1 MEVRKSDGSF
11 EEYDD
16 KKLKNIIR
24 KVYRK
29 AKVEYTKA
37 EINGIVDGL
46 YIYDGILCSSIRTQ
60 LEEKFKSINSELY
73 KAYTQAK
80 KEADETA
87 DFVSTKKKF
96 IENYKKSSNTAN
108 ATIDDNSNVG
118 NKNVG
123 VLNAEIHKPE
133 NIKISRDMIKD
144 KLKELYPNFNAKK
157 YVQDIDNHLIY
168 KHDESSFSGAI
179 APYTY
184 SAKEVVE
191 ILYNSKN
198 LMLPLDLLYDII
210 DEEEILVDKENE
222 VYQKLPWNLFVKDSE
237 NKYTKITHITKKK
250 RHRDLVRI
258 KTAFGEDIVVT
269 DNHPLIVDNTKIDNT
284 VPASESEGLKQYKIN
299 TRLTFKGRKVI
310 DMAKLLPSWVET
322 GSEWIKM
329 YGSSAP
335 MKRFIDID
343 EKLGYIIG
351 FFIGDGNYS
360 NTSKS
365 LNFTQKDKEVLTK
378 INEYLFEKFNVIGR
392 IRKEAKIEKYT
403 LSVFNLYVYD
413 LFRTFFKIQDKAQN
427 KVIPYNVLEFN
438 EDFALG
444 ILAGIV
450 DSDGTMA
457 NEKHAYNIR
466 LSSRACIMQCTALFR
481 HFGYSVGNEMQSLPF
496 SNNDSYNTN
505 YTIWGVMAN
514 MRSTSTSLKLSFKSK
529 DCTPQENT
537 RGFKYKTDGEAAI
550 TKVQRIEDE
559 SAFLKQNEYIYDITT
574 ETHTFELNNLLVHN
588 CTSITMYPFL
598 TNGIKNI
605 GGLSATPKNIDS
617 YCGMYCNLI
626 FNISA
631 QYAGAVATSEALL
644 YFTYFAK
651 KEWGDDFY
659 LHADSI
665 YKVGPKL
672 RNLMNKSH
680 YWCDTVTELAKHDFG
695 SEDLNLLRDEIIKD
709 TEKPLTEEQLKDFV
723 EHVKK
728 DPNYSIKLGD
738 GSRTIRSQIYQYWQQ
753 IVYSINQPAG
763 SRGLQSPFTNFSYF
777 DKPFF
782 EGMFGDFVF
791 PDGTKP
797 DWESLKWIEKE
808 FMMWFNRER
817 LKCIMAFPVESFT
830 LLYKD
835 GKFEDEEMFQFVCD
849 EYARGHSFFTYISD
863 TVDSLSSCCFKGDE
877 EITVQKDGK
886 TETLPIKDFVERFTT
901 EADEFGKQV
910 DTGYQTVSYD
920 AANQDFENA
929 KITGVLKKECSEDL
943 YQFIVDN
950 KEINVTPDHIM
961 VVRNKKTDEILYLPA
976 EYVYKNSGDYEIGFF
991 EE

>member
-1 MEVRKSDGSF
+1 MEVRKSDGSC
-11 EEYDD
+11 EEYDG

-60 LEEKFKSINSELY
+60 LEEKFKSINGELY

-179 APYTY
+179 APY
-184 SAKEVVE
+184 
-191 ILYNSKN
+191 
-198 LMLPLDLLYDII
+198 
-210 DEEEILVDKENE
+210 
-222 VYQKLPWNLFVKDSE
+222 
-237 NKYTKITHITKKK
+237 
-250 RHRDLVRI
+250 
-258 KTAFGEDIVVT
+258 
-269 DNHPLIVDNTKIDNT
+269 
-284 VPASESEGLKQYKIN
+284 
-299 TRLTFKGRKVI
+299 
-310 DMAKLLPSWVET
+310 
-322 GSEWIKM
+322 
-329 YGSSAP
+329 
-335 MKRFIDID
+335 
-343 EKLGYIIG
+343 
-351 FFIGDGNYS
+351 
-360 NTSKS
+360 
-365 LNFTQKDKEVLTK
+365 
-378 INEYLFEKFNVIGR
+378 
-392 IRKEAKIEKYT
+392 
-403 LSVFNLYVYD
+403 
-413 LFRTFFKIQDKAQN
+413 
-427 KVIPYNVLEFN
+427 
-438 EDFALG
+438 
-444 ILAGIV
+444 
-450 DSDGTMA
+450 
-457 NEKHAYNIR
+457 
-466 LSSRACIMQCTALFR
+466 
-481 HFGYSVGNEMQSLPF
+481 
-496 SNNDSYNTN
+496 
-505 YTIWGVMAN
+505 
-514 MRSTSTSLKLSFKSK
+514 
-529 DCTPQENT
+529 
-537 RGFKYKTDGEAAI
+537 
-550 TKVQRIEDE
+550 
-559 SAFLKQNEYIYDITT
+559 
-574 ETHTFELNNLLVHN
+574 

-672 RNLMNKSH
+672 RTLMNKSH

-723 EHVKK
+723 EHVKE

-830 LLYKD
+830 LLYRD

-877 EITVQKDGK
+877 KITVQKDGK

-901 EADEFGKQV
+901 KADEFGKHV

-920 AANQDFENA
+920 AENGDFEEA
-929 KITGVLKKECSEDL
+929 DIVGVLKKECDDEL
-943 YQFIVDN
+943 YSFNVDGA
-950 KEINVTPDHIM
+950 EINVTPDHIM
-961 VVRNKKTDEILYLPA
+961 IVKDKATQDIMYMPA
-976 EYVYKNSGDYEIGFF
+976 KFVYKNIDKYEIGLYK
-991 EE
+991 E